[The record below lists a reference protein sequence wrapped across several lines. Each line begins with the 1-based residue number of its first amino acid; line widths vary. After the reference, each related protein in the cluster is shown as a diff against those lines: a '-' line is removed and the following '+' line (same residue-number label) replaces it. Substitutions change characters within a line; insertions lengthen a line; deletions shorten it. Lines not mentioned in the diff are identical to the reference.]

1 MRKLRIV
8 LLLIAV
14 SLVLSACGYSV
25 VEEMPVQ
32 VGKPASDSIQ
42 LP

>member
-1 MRKLRIV
+1 MKKLRIV
-8 LLLIAV
+8 LLLIAICMA
-14 SLVLSACGYSV
+14 LTACGYSV

-32 VGKPASDSIQ
+32 VGSPVSRNVE